1 MRVGIFAGGFKPFH
15 VGHFSRLCQA
25 INSCDKTY
33 IFYGGAARQKG
44 SSFNFTENNASSVFE
59 ITSQAIKRAYGERV
73 EIVKS
78 TNPVTSAYDLI
89 IENHESDNTVCVYG
103 RDSDLSRYYLSYVG
117 TNKEKK
123 YFGNMINESRLV
135 FSGGIDT
142 GLISKYF
149 PNTSDEVL
157 QSFVAL
163 SGSDFR

>member
-44 SSFNFTENNASSVFE
+44 SSFNFTEHNASSVFE

-103 RDSDLSRYYLSYVG
+103 RDADLSGLLYWTEQINSSAETRY
-117 TNKEKK
+117 
-123 YFGNMINESRLV
+123 
-135 FSGGIDT
+135 
-142 GLISKYF
+142 
-149 PNTSDEVL
+149 EVL
-157 QSFVAL
+157 LGFSESAENKAL
-163 SGSDFR
+163 FTEMTGFA